1 MTSYDRIS
9 RVNHWS
15 TAILFI
21 GMLGFGFYLA
31 YGGLPGPEKIPLL
44 NIHKPVGV
52 IVALWGT
59 WRVIYRLR
67 QGFPAPAAEL
77 PKWQDLAVGLIH
89 RLLFLGIV
97 LMAASG
103 LTMALFSGFPT
114 HFFGLFTIPAIA
126 RIEWLSLGALAVHK
140 WAAYGA
146 TTALVLHLGGVL
158 KHQFATKDRTLHR
171 MLWG

>member
-1 MTSYDRIS
+1 MIYDRIS

-31 YGGLPGPEKIPLL
+31 YGGLPDPEKIPLL

-52 IVALWGT
+52 ILALWGT
-59 WRVIYRLR
+59 WRVIYRLH
-67 QGFPAPAAEL
+67 QGFPAPASEGS
-77 PKWQDLAVGLIH
+77 KWQDLAA
-89 RLLFLGIV
+89 RLTHWLLLLAIV

-126 RIEWLSLGALAVHK
+126 RVEWLSLGALAVHK
-140 WAAYGA
+140 WTAYGA
-146 TTALVLHLGGVL
+146 TAALVLHLGGVL
-158 KHQFATKDRTLHR
+158 KHQFVNKDRTLHR
-171 MLWG
+171 MLSG